1 MSNITLVE
9 SVDLNGRIL
18 NCKNALYALSRVK
31 MNINDELLSNSL
43 IEAERLILT
52 VKQQLEQQKIR

>member
-9 SVDLNGRIL
+9 SIDLNGRIL
-18 NCKNALYALSRVK
+18 NCKNALYALSRAK
-31 MNINDELLSNSL
+31 QNIGDDHLEADLSEAELL
-43 IEAERLILT
+43 ILA